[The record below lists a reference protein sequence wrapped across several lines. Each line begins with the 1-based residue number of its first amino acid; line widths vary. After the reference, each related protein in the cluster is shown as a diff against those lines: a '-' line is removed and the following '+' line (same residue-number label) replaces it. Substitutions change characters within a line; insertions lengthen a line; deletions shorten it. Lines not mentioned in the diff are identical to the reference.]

1 MPAADLLDSRKPIA
15 RAAGKKTASH
25 YRFADVEGL
34 NRWSVEAERKK
45 TLRTCRNPKWSFILR
60 SASVKDKQA

>member
-15 RAAGKKTASH
+15 RAADKKTASH

-34 NRWSVEAERKK
+34 NR
-45 TLRTCRNPKWSFILR
+45 
-60 SASVKDKQA
+60 